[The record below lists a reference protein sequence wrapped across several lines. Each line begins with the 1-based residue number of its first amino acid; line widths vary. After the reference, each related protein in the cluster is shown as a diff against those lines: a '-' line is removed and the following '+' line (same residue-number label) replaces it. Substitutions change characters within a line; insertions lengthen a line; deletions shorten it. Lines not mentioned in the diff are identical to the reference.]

1 MMKGSFTGGISWK
14 STRSGRY
21 EMLGLLRD
29 PVGMA
34 LVLSFLCCGFYF
46 LHRKV
51 TELCGRVRALEEKV
65 ARILQK
71 LEDWERGR

>member
-1 MMKGSFTGGISWK
+1 
-14 STRSGRY
+14 
-21 EMLGLLRD
+21 MLGLLRD

-71 LEDWERGR
+71 LEDWERGRTRSLPY